1 MSSFVP
7 SSFRPSPGSGTL
19 RHGRFDRYHM
29 DDKGKSARSSPHRND
44 HYQDHEDD
52 DEQFVMSVAGTPI
65 KEETPK
71 LNAHRQSNLASSWA
85 SFESKDSRDSKTTS
99 DDLQLTASEM
109 TTGKLD
115 ADMERSRP
123 IAIEMPAKRMVGNQ
137 QAPTPTAPLSA
148 RGDLPGGYFPEH
160 EDRKRV
166 HRTHPF
172 HADIKEA
179 RKKSIARA
187 GVDCSPE
194 PGDSSQRQGGSSNTL
209 SSSVTAGLAAQSG
222 GSGSS
227 GLISAMAAK
236 SHSSSFDKSSS
247 PSISAYNPTGAED
260 NLLPMG
266 KYYPTNWEA
275 RKKAKRAKQASAK
288 EQPHHGGA
296 SPDGYFPKHP
306 SPSMSPSVASSSSS
320 VMSKPENPAVT
331 RAKAPQLKGHSR
343 SDSEARRRLQQY
355 QRDMITQTSL
365 GAHRVLGTQ
374 IQQLGADEV
383 FQALNQLP
391 ALHNLHLPPRSRGDI
406 SSGTS
411 QLPASALAGSYLTAV
426 QYNILSKPASPRLQ
440 PLGSPGGPVTPM
452 DLSSASDD
460 KSLGASGRPRMPA
473 TINTAPA
480 RDRRHISQG
489 SFPFGQVDS

>member
-1 MSSFVP
+1 MSSFIP

-29 DDKGKSARSSPHRND
+29 DDKGKSARSSPHRNG

-52 DEQFVMSVAGTPI
+52 DEQFVMSAAGTPI

-71 LNAHRQSNLASSWA
+71 LNACRQSNLASSWA
-85 SFESKDSRDSKTTS
+85 SFESKDSGDSKTNS
-99 DDLQLTASEM
+99 DELQGTASEM
-109 TTGKLD
+109 TTGKSD
-115 ADMERSRP
+115 ADMERSHP
-123 IAIEMPAKRMVGNQ
+123 IAIEMPTKRMVGKQ

-194 PGDSSQRQGGSSNTL
+194 IGDNLQRHGNSSNSL
-209 SSSVTAGLAAQSG
+209 SSSVTARLASQAG

-227 GLISAMAAK
+227 GLISVMAAK
-236 SHSSSFDKSSS
+236 SHSSSFDTSSS
-247 PSISAYNPTGAED
+247 PSISAYNPTGADD

-275 RKKAKRAKQASAK
+275 RKKAKRAKQASLK

-296 SPDGYFPKHP
+296 SPDGYFPKQH
-306 SPSMSPSVASSSSS
+306 SPSMSPSVASPSSS

-383 FQALNQLP
+383 LQALNQLP
-391 ALHNLHLPPRSRGDI
+391 ALHNLHLPPRSRGDV

-460 KSLGASGRPRMPA
+460 KSLGATGRPRMPA